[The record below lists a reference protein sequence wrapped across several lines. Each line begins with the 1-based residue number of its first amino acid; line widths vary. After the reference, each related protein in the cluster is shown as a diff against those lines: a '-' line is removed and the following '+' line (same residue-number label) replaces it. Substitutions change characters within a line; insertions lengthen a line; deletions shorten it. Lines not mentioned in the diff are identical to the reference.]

1 MAQAGTATDVEHSD
15 PTEIFLD
22 YFQGLE
28 EFYLDQAG
36 AVVSKYTWESV
47 CHHSSTLK
55 RFINHSRFYDEE
67 LEDWTDLPD
76 MMISERDKEGYLDDP
91 TSSPLYHLNLDFIR
105 LSCEPID
112 LVSSQSLLSSYTNF
126 DLLARRIE
134 SIFQKGLS

>member
-1 MAQAGTATDVEHSD
+1 M
-15 PTEIFLD
+15 
-22 YFQGLE
+22 
-28 EFYLDQAG
+28 
-36 AVVSKYTWESV
+36 
-47 CHHSSTLK
+47 
-55 RFINHSRFYDEE
+55 N
-67 LEDWTDLPD
+67 LPN